1 MPSVNITFY
10 QFEKRSNSTLQPTG
24 EGELF
29 QCQIFDPCSMISPK
43 IKLSFPS
50 GAGNPTLWN
59 YAYIG
64 DFTRYYFVRD
74 WTWENGLWVADL
86 VEDCLTSWKNY
97 IYNSTQY
104 VLRAASTFNPTVVD
118 TVFPAAS
125 QPGYEIVTGAN
136 PWTDNINNGTF
147 VLSVIGSGVQGFG
160 AASYYSLSN
169 VAFNSLRSAL
179 LSNID
184 YLNISTDE
192 ISQELSKALFNPYQY
207 IVSATWFPRAGMFQ
221 NAGMV
226 TSSIA
231 TGWWD
236 MSISGS
242 AYFIDE
248 SSDTYT
254 IYQTFRLPKHPQ
266 ASERGRWLNAPPYM
280 SYTLYMPPFGEIVLD
295 GAILVTASE
304 IFTTIVI
311 DAYTGLAHLY
321 VSLDDPAGGMPGNI
335 ISTTSAQVGVTVPLA
350 QIAYNPI
357 EAADNI
363 VPLAVA
369 GAVQGLFSI
378 GGSAEINTDNV
389 FQNVQNALVA
399 MGSGVANGIGDALSH
414 KYSTVQ
420 YKGAPGTVSTYKG
433 NTYLAARYFQLVAD
447 NNEDFGR
454 PLCTRRQLGTL
465 RGFVQ
470 CADADIALPAT
481 AQEIEAVKKAL
492 INGFFM
498 E

>member
-1 MPSVNITFY
+1 MPHVNIRFY
-10 QFEKRSNSTLQPTG
+10 QFEKRTNSTLQPTG

-29 QCQIFDPCSMISPK
+29 QCQIFDPCSMISPR

-363 VPLAVA
+363 VPLAIA
-369 GAVQGLFSI
+369 GRCRGFSVLEAAPKAIRTMFSRMYKMRLSQWEAVLPTELAMHFPTSIPPCNIRAHRARFPLTRETHTWRRGTSSLWPITTRISGDRFARAGSWELLAGLC
-378 GGSAEINTDNV
+378 SAPMQILH
-389 FQNVQNALVA
+389 FPPRRRKL
-399 MGSGVANGIGDALSH
+399 
-414 KYSTVQ
+414 
-420 YKGAPGTVSTYKG
+420 
-433 NTYLAARYFQLVAD
+433 
-447 NNEDFGR
+447 R
-454 PLCTRRQLGTL
+454 PL
-465 RGFVQ
+465 
-470 CADADIALPAT
+470 
-481 AQEIEAVKKAL
+481 KKR
-492 INGFFM
+492 
-498 E
+498 